1 MNTQDRTIR
10 DWKPFETA
18 PKDRE
23 ILVYYTNQNV
33 YLLVKYD
40 DIHKHWTSKG
50 IPKMGLENQR
60 LLWIDIPELKQ
71 PEKQEIEIA
80 EETIKK
86 IYKMVLKNGSAD
98 REWVL
103 HKLSRILHGEEHL

>member
-80 EETIKK
+80 EEVELLRVPQT
-86 IYKMVLKNGSAD
+86 A
-98 REWVL
+98 RENR
-103 HKLSRILHGEEHL
+103 KLIIELQKVVNKLLEK